1 MCDRIV
7 RICCIGTHQQ
17 YDAIN
22 AQRNCSPTTRSQTM
36 DIEPIRTKADYEV
49 ALKTVEALMNAQANT
64 PEGDI
69 LAVLVP
75 LIEAYERQHF
85 PS

>member
-1 MCDRIV
+1 
-7 RICCIGTHQQ
+7 
-17 YDAIN
+17 
-22 AQRNCSPTTRSQTM
+22 M